1 MIAQIGGRP
10 VLFLMAAEAE
20 YGHYLRGLFTPV
32 ITGVGPVEAGVAAT
46 ATLADLAHTNRLP
59 DLVVSL
65 GSAGSR
71 VLEQCGVYQA
81 NALAYRDMD
90 ASALGFEKGVT
101 PFLDLPARI
110 DLPHQIAGLPA
121 ASLSTGANIVS
132 GAAYDSIPED
142 MVDMESYA
150 IWRACQ
156 RFDLPL
162 IVLRG
167 ISDGAAPL
175 EGLHSW
181 TEYLDIIDE
190 RLAHAVSGL
199 EHMIAS
205 GQFRLS

>member
-1 MIAQIGGRP
+1 M
-10 VLFLMAAEAE
+10 
-20 YGHYLRGLFTPV
+20 
-32 ITGVGPVEAGVAAT
+32 
-46 ATLADLAHTNRLP
+46 
-59 DLVVSL
+59 
-65 GSAGSR
+65 
-71 VLEQCGVYQA
+71 
-81 NALAYRDMD
+81 
-90 ASALGFEKGVT
+90 T